1 MIQNNKMQE
10 IKDDRAAIIIA
21 AGYSSR
27 MKAFKPLLPLGEIT
41 VIEHALKTFL
51 DAGIKNILVV
61 LGYQGKKIEPLLEKH
76 NISWVYNENYD
87 QGMFSSVTAGVKALP
102 SHNKGFFLL
111 PVDIPL
117 VKTSTIDELLKAYQQ
132 SEKHI
137 IYPSYNRRKG
147 HPPLIS
153 SYLYSKIL
161 TYDGSGGLKTLL
173 KKYDQEHGEYV
184 NVKDEGIILDMDYYE
199 EYKELVKKVNG

>member
-1 MIQNNKMQE
+1 MQE
-10 IKDDRAAIIIA
+10 LKDDRAAIIIA

-27 MKAFKPLLPLGEIT
+27 MKAFKPLLPLGEGT
-41 VIEHALKTFL
+41 VIEHGLKTFL
-51 DAGIKNILVV
+51 DAGINNILVV
-61 LGYQGKKIEPLLEKH
+61 LGYQGKKIEPLLEKN

-87 QGMFSSVTAGVKALP
+87 QGMFSSVVTGVKALP
-102 SHNKGFFLL
+102 THCKGFFLL

-117 VKTSTIDELLKAYQQ
+117 VKSSTIDEILTAYQQ

-137 IYPSYNRRKG
+137 IYPSYNRKKG

-161 TYDGSGGLKTLL
+161 AYDGSGGLKTLL
-173 KKYDQEHGEYV
+173 KKYDQEHGQYV
-184 NVKDEGIILDMDYYE
+184 NVQDEGVILDMDYYE
-199 EYKELVKKVNG
+199 EYQALVEKVNK